1 MVLLPYIIFSTFYW
15 IYKSTKEDGDFIERV
30 SRAFSN
36 SSVLE
41 KILFGAGIGI
51 FGFFIGIYFI
61 FLMLKG
67 VIQFFVEI
75 PEQRQIRKENR
86 LREIEKNERWWEEY
100 NEYLKSDDWQRK
112 RHVVLKRDNWK
123 CVRCGDKAVQVHHMK
138 YSRKMGREPIDWLE
152 SICISCHEK
161 EHSDKKDSKV

>member
-1 MVLLPYIIFSTFYW
+1 MVLLPYIIFSTIYW

-30 SRAFSN
+30 NRAFSN
-36 SSVLE
+36 SSLLE
-41 KILFGAGIGI
+41 KVLFGVGIGV
-51 FGFFIGIYFI
+51 FGFFLLIYFI

-75 PEQRQIRKENR
+75 PARRQARKEGR

-100 NEYLKSDDWQRK
+100 KEYLESDDWKRK
-112 RHVVLKRDNWK
+112 RHVVLKRDKGK
-123 CVRCGDKAVQVHHMK
+123 CVRCGEKAVQVHHTK

-152 SICISCHEK
+152 SLKWTPSQGQFL
-161 EHSDKKDSKV
+161 S

>member
-1 MVLLPYIIFSTFYW
+1 MLQLYIIFCLIYW
-15 IYKSTKEDGDFIERV
+15 IYKSTKEDGHFIDRV
-30 SRAFSN
+30 LNAFTH

-51 FGFFIGIYFI
+51 FGFFVGIYFI

-100 NEYLKSDDWQRK
+100 NEYLESDDWQRK
-112 RHVVLKRDNWK
+112 RHVVLKRDKWK
-123 CVRCGDKAVQVHHMK
+123 CVRCGDKAIQVHHTK
-138 YSRKMGREPIDWLE
+138 YSRQIGREPID
-152 SICISCHEK
+152 
-161 EHSDKKDSKV
+161 

>member
-1 MVLLPYIIFSTFYW
+1 MVLLPYIIFSTIYW

-30 SRAFSN
+30 NRAFSN
-36 SSVLE
+36 SSLLE
-41 KILFGAGIGI
+41 KVLFGVGIGV
-51 FGFFIGIYFI
+51 FGFFLLIYFI

-75 PEQRQIRKENR
+75 PARRQARKEGR

-100 NEYLKSDDWQRK
+100 KEYLESDDWKRK

-123 CVRCGDKAVQVHHMK
+123 CVRCGDKAVQVHHLK
-138 YSRKMGREPIDWLE
+138 YSRKMGREPIDW
-152 SICISCHEK
+152 
-161 EHSDKKDSKV
+161 

>member
-1 MVLLPYIIFSTFYW
+1 MVLLPYIIFCLIYW

-36 SSVLE
+36 SSVIE

-51 FGFFIGIYFI
+51 FGFFVGIYFI

-86 LREIEKNERWWEEY
+86 LREIEKNERWWEKY
-100 NEYLKSDDWQRK
+100 NDYLKSYKDMLSAIKESTVTESKFGIINKQ
-112 RHVVLKRDNWK
+112 LK
-123 CVRCGDKAVQVHHMK
+123 G
-138 YSRKMGREPIDWLE
+138 
-152 SICISCHEK
+152 EK
-161 EHSDKKDSKV
+161 